1 MVSFKNIED
10 TSLLFMSSTVINWL
24 LNGGDVLSKFISLLV
39 GALTVIMLL
48 YSIKEKRLNAKI
60 KEKRLE
66 KLEDGIDTEE

>member
-24 LNGGDVLSKFISLLV
+24 LNGGDILSKFISLLV